1 MKNIAVDYEMGV
13 LKERE
18 LHSTLEKFF
27 GCVFEKPSNKYSVFD
42 FFSEKCYME
51 VKTRR
56 NNWKTYPSTIVGKN
70 KLDFAKSIK
79 DRPVYFCFQFQD
91 GLFYWIYNEL
101 DIENGYVVF
110 GEGGRN
116 DRGRN
121 EYKTYAYLDVL
132 KLKRIPDS

>member
-1 MKNIAVDYEMGV
+1 MKNIAIDYEMGV

-42 FFSEKCYME
+42 FFSNKCYVE
-51 VKTRR
+51 LKTRR

-132 KLKRIPDS
+132 KLKRIPNP